1 MKNSPSVPSRGRYR
15 DSVCMKRESRSSYQQ
30 LPAFVS
36 CLPTRLFLPATVLGV
51 TTRSTLSSPPMD
63 FRSPEAASVRVPAT
77 FSILRHVYF
86 SPYFSSFLTATHL
99 FSRLFFL
106 FRATSFER
114 VYSTLPNGCTVRNF
128 AETRQP
134 NTRCTRV

>member
-15 DSVCMKRESRSSYQQ
+15 FRLHETRISIV
-30 LPAFVS
+30 
-36 CLPTRLFLPATVLGV
+36 LPTTTSFRFLPSYSA
-51 TTRSTLSSPPMD
+51 
-63 FRSPEAASVRVPAT
+63 
-77 FSILRHVYF
+77 
-86 SPYFSSFLTATHL
+86 FLTGDGARCNNEVNAFLAANGFSKPRGGLGACPGYIFNFT
-99 FSRLFFL
+99 SRLFFALL
-106 FRATSFER
+106 FFLSYRDASFLPLFFLSRATSFER

>member
-15 DSVCMKRESRSSYQQ
+15 FRLHETRISIV
-30 LPAFVS
+30 
-36 CLPTRLFLPATVLGV
+36 LPTTTSFRFLPSYSAFLTGDGV

-106 FRATSFER
+106 SRATSFER

-128 AETRQP
+128 AETRQS